1 MLLNTTILVPL
12 AYLVIAFSVD
22 GLLCLVDPHCGSTL
36 VKTISGAAQA
46 INEFSRESGVR
57 LFSNGELFLGVAVN
71 IISCAITFLLG
82 ALYFKKNK
90 IGKTILALILFCM
103 AMSLLTPF
111 INPGEGFLDWLS
123 EMEDP
128 QRVFDT
134 MKAVW
139 YVLGILIT
147 AGLGVWAYFRVKT
160 VKH

>member
-1 MLLNTTILVPL
+1 M
-12 AYLVIAFSVD
+12 
-22 GLLCLVDPHCGSTL
+22 
-36 VKTISGAAQA
+36 
-46 INEFSRESGVR
+46 
-57 LFSNGELFLGVAVN
+57 AVN

-111 INPGEGFLDWLS
+111 INPGEGFFDWLS

-160 VKH
+160 IKH

>member
-1 MLLNTTILVPL
+1 M
-12 AYLVIAFSVD
+12 
-22 GLLCLVDPHCGSTL
+22 
-36 VKTISGAAQA
+36 
-46 INEFSRESGVR
+46 
-57 LFSNGELFLGVAVN
+57 AVN
-71 IISCAITFLLG
+71 IISWAITFLLG

-111 INPGEGFLDWLS
+111 INPGAGFFEWLS